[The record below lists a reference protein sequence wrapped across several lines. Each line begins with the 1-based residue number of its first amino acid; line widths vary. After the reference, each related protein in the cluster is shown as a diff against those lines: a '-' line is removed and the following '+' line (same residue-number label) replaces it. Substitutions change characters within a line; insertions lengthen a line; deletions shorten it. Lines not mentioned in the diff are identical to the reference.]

1 MRPTDRP
8 SPNFGP
14 RPPGTALDMV
24 ILHYTGMRTAEEAFE
39 RLCDPDAGV
48 SAHYAIDEDGG
59 ILRLVDERRRAWH
72 AGRSSWRGDTDINDR
87 SIGIEL
93 VNPGHEFGYRAFPE
107 PQMTALEELLG
118 DIVRRRGIAPARILG
133 HSDVAPAR
141 KRDPG
146 ELFDWRRLAGKGLAT
161 WPDAGDAGDP
171 PGDAPGDARA
181 MLTAI
186 GYDADAPLESVVAAF
201 QRRFA
206 QDRVTGEPDPETL
219 RIIGAVFRLFR

>member
-14 RPPGTALDMV
+14 RPPGAAIDMV
-24 ILHYTGMRTAEEAFE
+24 ILHYTGMRTAEEALE
-39 RLCDPDAGV
+39 RLCDPDAEV
-48 SAHYAIDEDGG
+48 SAHYAIDEDGE
-59 ILRLVDERRRAWH
+59 ILRLVDESRRAWH
-72 AGRSSWRGDTDINDR
+72 AGQSCWRGDTDINDR

-146 ELFDWRRLAGKGLAT
+146 ELFDWRG
-161 WPDAGDAGDP
+161 WPERGSRHGP
-171 PGDAPGDARA
+171 
-181 MLTAI
+181 T
-186 GYDADAPLESVVAAF
+186 
-201 QRRFA
+201 
-206 QDRVTGEPDPETL
+206 PETPAIRPATRARCSPPSATMPTRRWRASL
-219 RIIGAVFRLFR
+219 PRSSAGSRRTRSRANPIRKR

>member
-1 MRPTDRP
+1 MRLTDRP

-14 RPPGTALDMV
+14 RPPGAVIDMV
-24 ILHYTGMRTAEEAFE
+24 ILHYTGMRTAEEALK
-39 RLCDPDAGV
+39 RLCDPDAEV
-48 SAHYAIDEDGG
+48 SAHYAIDEDGR
-59 ILRLVDERRRAWH
+59 ILRLVDESRRAWH

-93 VNPGHEFGYRAFPE
+93 VNPGHEFGYRTFPE

-118 DIVRRRGIAPARILG
+118 DIVRRRGIPPARIVG

-146 ELFDWRRLAGKGLAT
+146 ELFDWRRLAKKGLAI
-161 WPDAGDAGDP
+161 WPDAEDAGGP
-171 PGDAPGDARA
+171 QGNARA
-181 MLTAI
+181 MLTSI
-186 GYDADAPLESVVAAF
+186 GYDADAPLESVIAAF

-206 QDRVTGEPDPETL
+206 QDAVTGEPDPETL
-219 RIIGAVFRLFR
+219 RIIGAVLRLSR

>member
-1 MRPTDRP
+1 MMLIDRA

-14 RPPGTALDMV
+14 RPAAAAIDTV
-24 ILHYTGMRTAEEAFE
+24 VLHYTGMRTAAAAIE
-39 RLCDPDAGV
+39 RLCDPESEV
-48 SAHYAIDEDGG
+48 SAHYAIDEVGEV
-59 ILRLVDERRRAWH
+59 LRLVDESLRAWH

-107 PQMTALEELLG
+107 LQMAALEALLG
-118 DIVRRRGIAPARILG
+118 DIIRRHDIPQTRVLG
-133 HSDVAPAR
+133 HSDIAPTR

-146 ELFDWRRLAGKGLAT
+146 ELFDWRRLAKKGLAI
-161 WPDAGDAGDP
+161 WPDAEDAGEP
-171 PGDAPGDARA
+171 PGDTRA

-186 GYDADAPLESVVAAF
+186 GYDADAPLASVVTAF

-206 QDRVTGEPDPETL
+206 QHAVTGEPDPETR
-219 RIIGAVFRLFR
+219 RIIGAVFRLSR